1 MNIFFSKQTTA
12 YEMRIIDWSSD
23 VCSSDLAGLG
33 HAVGGVVGEGG
44 GRREPAAE
52 LPAGEA
58 AIGLDAV
65 GDHRPLLEIGRAS
78 CRDRVCPYVS
88 ITVVAGSFN
97 KNKQTSIQ
105 MRTIED
111 KYTRNMT

>member
-33 HAVGGVVGEGG
+33 HEVGGVVGEGG

-65 GDHRPLLEIGRAS
+65 GDHRPLLVLGQAPLILGVVDAVAEHVPVALDHRRHDLRKIGRAS
-78 CRDRVCPYVS
+78 CRESVCPYV
-88 ITVVAGSFN
+88 
-97 KNKQTSIQ
+97 
-105 MRTIED
+105 
-111 KYTRNMT
+111 